1 VAGRRAMTATVE
13 PPEEVLESAT
23 PTRGA
28 GGHSP
33 LLSADDI
40 GIRFGGLQALEG
52 VSVDVNDEEIVG
64 LIGPN
69 GAGKTTF
76 FNCLTGFY
84 TPNQGTVRVR
94 GEDITRL
101 RPDQRTA
108 LGLGRTFQQ
117 VGLVRSFTVLENLLV
132 AQHRNVG
139 YRVGSGLLGTPGSRR
154 EERALRDRAHVVL
167 DELELTHLADEP
179 LGGLSYGT
187 LKQVEV
193 AAVLATDPEVLLL
206 DEPLA
211 GLGPE
216 EADAFGDRLL
226 RLRRYLGVTVV
237 IIEHHVP
244 FMLRVCDYVYVLNFG
259 RLLAE
264 GLPDDIRGDRA
275 VAEAYLG
282 AGAVTLA

>member
-1 VAGRRAMTATVE
+1 MDARDPMTAVVQA
-13 PPEEVLESAT
+13 PEEVGAPDPAGRT
-23 PTRGA
+23 ARGPV
-28 GGHSP
+28 P
-33 LLSADDI
+33 LLSAEGV
-40 GIRFGGLQALEG
+40 GIRFGGLQALQD
-52 VSVDVNDEEIVG
+52 VSVDVNDDEIVG

-84 TPNQGTVRVR
+84 APTTGTVRVR
-94 GEDITRL
+94 GEDITDL

-117 VGLVRSFTVLENLLV
+117 VGLVRSFSVLENLLV

-139 YRVGSGLLGTPGSRR
+139 YSVPGGLLGTFASRR
-154 EERALRDRAHVVL
+154 EERALRDRAYVVL
-167 DELELTHLADEP
+167 EELGLAHLADEP
-179 LGGLSYGT
+179 LGGLSYGM

-226 RLRRYLGVTVV
+226 GLRRDLGVTVV

-259 RLLAE
+259 QLLAE
-264 GLPDDIRGDRA
+264 GLPDDIRGNRA

-282 AGAVTLA
+282 QGATTLA

>member
-1 VAGRRAMTATVE
+1 MAGPDPMTAVVE
-13 PPEEVLESAT
+13 TPEEVQLREPVPAGE
-23 PTRGA
+23 RGPV
-28 GGHSP
+28 P
-33 LLSADDI
+33 LLAADGV
-40 GIRFGGLQALEG
+40 GIRFGGLQALQDIT
-52 VSVDVNDEEIVG
+52 VRINDDEIVG

-84 TPNQGTVRVR
+84 SPNEGSVSYR
-94 GEDITRL
+94 GEEITSL

-108 LGLGRTFQQ
+108 LGVGRTFQQ

-139 YRVGSGLLGTPGSRR
+139 YGVTSGLFGSPGSRR
-154 EERALRDRAHVVL
+154 EEKKLREQAHIVL
-167 DELELTHLADEP
+167 EQLELGHLADEP

-193 AAVLATDPEVLLL
+193 AAVLATDPEILLL

-226 RLRRYLGVTVV
+226 RLRRELGVTVV

-244 FMLRVCDYVYVLNFG
+244 FMLRVCDYIYVLNFG

-264 GLPDDIRGDRA
+264 GLPDDIRGNRA

-282 AGAVTLA
+282 QGAVSLA

>member
-1 VAGRRAMTATVE
+1 MAGPDPMTATVAV
-13 PPEEVLESAT
+13 PDQVLGTAT
-23 PTRGA
+23 GTRGPDTPV
-28 GGHSP
+28 P
-33 LLSADDI
+33 LLSAEGV
-40 GIRFGGLQALEG
+40 GIRFGGLQALEDIT
-52 VSVDVNDEEIVG
+52 VRVNDDEIVG

-84 TPNQGTVRVR
+84 APNAGEVRFR
-94 GEDITRL
+94 GEDITAL

-108 LGLGRTFQQ
+108 LGIGRSFQQ

-132 AQHRNVG
+132 AQHRNVHYG
-139 YRVGSGLLGTPGSRR
+139 VTAGLLGTFASRR
-154 EERALRDRAHVVL
+154 EERALRERACIVL
-167 DELELTHLADEP
+167 AELGLAHLADEP

-193 AAVLATDPEVLLL
+193 AAVLATDPRIVLL

-226 RLRRYLGVTVV
+226 ALRRDLGVTVV

-244 FMLRVCDYVYVLNFG
+244 FMLRVCDYLYVLNFG
-259 RLLAE
+259 RQLAE

-282 AGAVTLA
+282 AGAVSLA

>member
-1 VAGRRAMTATVE
+1 VAGPDPMTAVVE
-13 PPEEVLESAT
+13 TPEEVQT
-23 PTRGA
+23 PSPRGDD
-28 GGHSP
+28 GPVP
-33 LLSADDI
+33 LLAADGI
-40 GIRFGGLQALEG
+40 GIRFGGLQALKDIT
-52 VSVDVNDEEIVG
+52 VRVNDDEIVG

-84 TPNQGTVRVR
+84 SPDDGSVSYR
-94 GEDITRL
+94 GEDITGL
-101 RPDQRTA
+101 RPDQRTQ
-108 LGLGRTFQQ
+108 LGVGRTFQQ

-132 AQHRNVG
+132 SQHRNVRYG
-139 YRVGSGLLGTPGSRR
+139 VTSGLLGSFGSRR
-154 EERALRDRAHVVL
+154 EEKQLRDRAYVVL
-167 DELELTHLADEP
+167 EELELAHLADEP
-179 LGGLSYGT
+179 LGGLSYGM

-193 AAVLATDPEVLLL
+193 AAVLATDPEILLL

-226 RLRRYLGVTVV
+226 KLRSDLGVTVV

-244 FMLRVCDYVYVLNFG
+244 FMLRVCDYIYVLNFG

-264 GLPDDIRGDRA
+264 GLPDDIRGNRA

-282 AGAVTLA
+282 EGAVSLA

>member
-1 VAGRRAMTATVE
+1 VADRELLTAVVGPSPNGRASGPAEAV
-13 PPEEVLESAT
+13 PVLS
-23 PTRGA
+23 
-28 GGHSP
+28 S
-33 LLSADDI
+33 DDV
-40 GIRFGGLQALEG
+40 GIRFGGLQALQG
-52 VSVDVNDEEIVG
+52 VTVDVHHNEIVG

-84 TPNQGTVRVR
+84 APSEGRVFVR
-94 GEDITRL
+94 GEDVTDL
-101 RPDQRTA
+101 RPDRRTA
-108 LGLGRTFQQ
+108 LGIGRTFQH

-139 YRVGSGLLGTPGSRR
+139 YSTPGGLLGLPAVFRQ
-154 EERALRDRAHVVL
+154 ERQLRDRAMIL
-167 DELELTHLADEP
+167 LTELGLAHLADEH
-179 LGGLSYGT
+179 LDGLSYGT

-193 AAVLATDPEVLLL
+193 AAVLATDPQILLL

-216 EADAFGDRLL
+216 EADEFGDRLL
-226 RLRRYLGVTVV
+226 TMRHDLDLTIV

-259 RLLAE
+259 RLLAQ
-264 GLPDDIRGDRA
+264 GTPDVVRTDRA

-282 AGAVTLA
+282 EGAVTLS

>member
-1 VAGRRAMTATVE
+1 MSV
-13 PPEEVLESAT
+13 
-23 PTRGA
+23 
-28 GGHSP
+28 
-33 LLSADDI
+33 LSAR
-40 GIRFGGLQALEG
+40 GVSKRFGGLEALSDIDFE
-52 VSVDVNDEEIVG
+52 VNENEIVG
-64 LIGPN
+64 FIGPN

-76 FNCLTGFY
+76 FNCVTGFY
-84 TPNQGTVRVR
+84 TPTEGDVFIKGQRVN
-94 GEDITRL
+94 DL

-108 LGLGRTFQQ
+108 LGVGRTFQH

-132 AQHRNVG
+132 SQHRNVG
-139 YRVGSGLLGTPGSRR
+139 YGVTSGLLGSPGSRR
-154 EERALRDRAHVVL
+154 EEKQLRDRAYVVL
-167 DELELTHLADEP
+167 EELELAHLADEP
-179 LGGLSYGT
+179 LGGLSYGM

-193 AAVLATDPEVLLL
+193 AAVLATDPEILLL

-226 RLRRYLGVTVV
+226 RLRSDLGVTVV

-244 FMLRVCDYVYVLNFG
+244 FMLRVCDYIYVLNFG

-264 GLPDDIRGDRA
+264 GLPDDIRGNRA

-282 AGAVTLA
+282 EGAVSLA